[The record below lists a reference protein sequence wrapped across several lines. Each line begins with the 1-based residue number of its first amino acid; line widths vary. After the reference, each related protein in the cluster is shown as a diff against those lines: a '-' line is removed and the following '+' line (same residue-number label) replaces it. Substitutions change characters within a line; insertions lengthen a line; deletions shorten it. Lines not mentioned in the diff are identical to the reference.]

1 MALSPFKTVRFPSF
15 GLGLQAQYCPFVR
28 PSTLDEK
35 SFASRWHPNVFTVR
49 DKYSSVRP
57 DVLTWRV
64 VSATSHKL
72 VPKAVM
78 RNRLKR
84 RWANAFA
91 DSMRNNGLHTTGR
104 PLSVSKRAKNA
115 PPKVQGTLEML
126 VFSASGLHVS
136 YDKLL
141 KATDVLVKTL
151 LRGDAKLSPESWP
164 KPQPV
169 YGGRKDRADSRWS
182 IVAPV
187 K

>member
-1 MALSPFKTVRFPSF
+1 MALSPFKPVRFPSS

-35 SFASRWHPNVFTVR
+35 SFASRWHPNVFAVR
-49 DKYSSVRP
+49 DKYSDIRP

-91 DSMRNNGLHTTGR
+91 DSMRNNGLHTTGK
-104 PLSVSKRAKNA
+104 PLSGSKDAKTA
-115 PPKVQGTLEML
+115 PAKLQGTLEML
-126 VFSASGLHVS
+126 IFSASGIDAS
-136 YDKLL
+136 YDKLVST
-141 KATDVLVKTL
+141 TDVLVKTL
-151 LRGDAKLSPESWP
+151 LRADAKFSPESWP

-182 IVAPV
+182 IVAPL

>member
-1 MALSPFKTVRFPSF
+1 M
-15 GLGLQAQYCPFVR
+15 
-28 PSTLDEK
+28 LDEK
-35 SFASRWHPNVFTVR
+35 SFASRWHPNVFAVQ
-49 DKYSSVRP
+49 DKYSHRRP

-64 VSATSHKL
+64 VTATSHKL

-91 DSMRNNGLHTTGR
+91 DSMRNNGLHTTGK
-104 PLSVSKRAKNA
+104 LLTGSKGAKTT
-115 PPKVQGTLEML
+115 PSKVQGTLEML
-126 VFSASGLHVS
+126 IYSASGLHES
-136 YDKLL
+136 YDKLV

-151 LRGDAKLSPESWP
+151 LRGDAKFSPDSWP

-182 IVAPV
+182 IVAPL